1 MLEAALEMIED
12 RHPPLF
18 LSVHARFWQ
27 DTGPRQRR
35 LEALA
40 SLLSSYHEV
49 LTAALEPMPLESM
62 FDQDHRGGLF
72 ELLAR
77 SQATDEGHGPPQ
89 IASPALGEV
98 GPAGQLLA
106 SRPRRPWCG
115 CGLAAPEGD
124 RRHLTR
130 PGHEG
135 VLP

>member
-1 MLEAALEMIED
+1 MSSLLFEGADTGWEVTSVTLEEVITMVASSPASPLGLVTIDIEGSEVEVLEAALEMTED

-18 LSVHARFWQ
+18 LSVHAWFWE

-40 SLLSSYHEV
+40 SLPSSYPEV

-77 SQATDEGHGPPQ
+77 SQAH
-89 IASPALGEV
+89 
-98 GPAGQLLA
+98 
-106 SRPRRPWCG
+106 R
-115 CGLAAPEGD
+115 
-124 RRHLTR
+124 
-130 PGHEG
+130 
-135 VLP
+135 